1 MNEITLIIDSNYLCY
16 VHKFALSDGLS
27 YRGSRT
33 EIIFGFI
40 KTILDL
46 ARRFET
52 NKFIFCWDSKES
64 LRKKLYPEYKSNR
77 HNNLTEEEKE
87 NNVIAYAQFD
97 KIKTTLPEMGFRN
110 VFEEKGY
117 ESDDIIASLVVGGKL
132 GRTVVIS
139 SDKDLYQLL
148 EWCSLCNYRGAAY
161 SKEMFTR
168 EYGIE
173 PCRWKDVKA
182 IAGCSTDN
190 VKGVDR
196 VGEKTA
202 IRYLKG
208 EMKKYN
214 QTFKKIHFFDSDLTR
229 RLTTLPF
236 EGCPDFKS
244 RLRKDECSPD
254 KFRKVFE
261 EFGFKS
267 LLSSLNRW
275 EKIF

>member
-1 MNEITLIIDSNYLCY
+1 MNEIAVIIDSNYLCY
-16 VHKFALSDGLS
+16 VQKFALSEGLS
-27 YRGSRT
+27 YRGGRT

-46 ARRFET
+46 SRKFET
-52 NKFIFCWDSKES
+52 NKFIFCWDSKKS
-64 LRKKLYPEYKSNR
+64 LRREIYPLYKSNR
-77 HNNLTEEEKE
+77 RNNLTEEEE
-87 NNVIAYAQFD
+87 ESNRIAYAQFD
-97 KIKTTLPEMGFRN
+97 KLKTILPKMGFNN
-110 VFEEKGY
+110 VFEEEGY
-117 ESDDIIASLVVGGKL
+117 ESDDIIASLVMDGAL
-132 GRTVVIS
+132 GRTVIIS

-161 SKEMFTR
+161 SKEMFVR

-182 IAGCSTDN
+182 ISGCSTDN
-190 VKGVDR
+190 VKGADR
-196 VGEKTA
+196 IGEKTA
-202 IRYLKG
+202 IKYLKG
-208 EMKKYN
+208 ELKEYN

-244 RLRKDECSPD
+244 RLRKDECTPD

-267 LLSSLNRW
+267 LLDGLNKW

>member
-1 MNEITLIIDSNYLCY
+1 MNEITLIIDCNYLCY
-16 VHKFALSDGLS
+16 VHKFALSSGLS
-27 YRGSRT
+27 YHGSRT

-40 KTILDL
+40 KTTLDL
-46 ARRFET
+46 ARKFET
-52 NKFIFCWDSKES
+52 NKFIFCWDSKKS
-64 LRKKLYPEYKSNR
+64 LRREIYPEYKSNR
-77 HNNLTEEEKE
+77 RNNLTEEEE
-87 NNVIAYAQFD
+87 ESNRIAYAQFD
-97 KIKTTLPEMGFRN
+97 KLKIVLPKMGFSN
-110 VFEEKGY
+110 VFEEEGY
-117 ESDDIIASLVVGGKL
+117 ESDDIIASLVTGGKL

-148 EWCSLCNYRGAAY
+148 DWSSLCNCRGAAY
-161 SKEMFTR
+161 SKEMFVR
-168 EYGIE
+168 EYGID

-244 RLRKDECSPD
+244 KLKKDECSPD

-261 EFGFKS
+261 EYGFES
-267 LLSSLNRW
+267 LIDGLNKW